1 MSDMATVNYHVRSN
15 QPQAFFLDADGIA
28 GRLESPELV
37 PTRVAV
43 QDLRTNGSSLQTVNF
58 ESDGVTFV
66 EHRSEIKQFE
76 DDSAWQTVYDAELQG
91 LLARE
96 IGAVEVVVFDHTLR
110 TDSESAIRR
119 PARNVHNDYTPQ
131 AAEQRL
137 TDVLGSER
145 AQRFSN
151 GHYGFVNVWRPVEQ
165 PVMTSPL
172 GFIRPRSMQPED
184 WVTIDLVYTD
194 RKGEILG
201 VAANQ
206 HHEWL
211 YRSQMT
217 PDEVVIFN
225 TYDNDGL

>member
-1 MSDMATVNYHVRSN
+1 
-15 QPQAFFLDADGIA
+15 
-28 GRLESPELV
+28 
-37 PTRVAV
+37 
-43 QDLRTNGSSLQTVNF
+43 
-58 ESDGVTFV
+58 
-66 EHRSEIKQFE
+66 
-76 DDSAWQTVYDAELQG
+76 
-91 LLARE
+91 
-96 IGAVEVVVFDHTLR
+96 
-110 TDSESAIRR
+110 
-119 PARNVHNDYTPQ
+119 
-131 AAEQRL
+131 
-137 TDVLGSER
+137 
-145 AQRFSN
+145 
-151 GHYGFVNVWRPVEQ
+151 PVEQ

-225 TYDNDGL
+225 TYDNDGLPFVGHSALDMERTHRVSRPRKSIETRTIVRY